1 MDEAIFKGWQ
11 IFGKIKSGDISS
23 FNLSDIIW
31 LLGIGVIIFLIAKIS
46 FKFMKVILVIAAVAL
61 LAGFLVTS
69 GAIPIG

>member
-1 MDEAIFKGWQ
+1 V
-11 IFGKIKSGDISS
+11 
-23 FNLSDIIW
+23 IW

-69 GAIPIG
+69 GVIPI

>member
-11 IFGKIKSGDISS
+11 IFGKIKSGDIAS